1 MNAQPMTARP
11 MSVAAMSAL
20 PMSASPNPARPM
32 NVRSRRGFAAIAA
45 IAVLAVGALPARV
58 AQADA
63 LPGQPAPAFT
73 LQDTAGRSVSLADFR
88 GRTVVLE
95 WTNPGCP
102 FVRKHYVSKNLPG
115 LQERY
120 GRGNVTWLLV
130 NSTHPEH
137 GDYLPPARLAQA
149 MKDWSAAPTAILMD
163 PEGTVGRAYG
173 ARTTPQMWVIDPQGT
188 IRFAGGIDDR
198 RSANPED
205 VRGARNHVAHALD
218 ELAAGKAV
226 SVASATPYGC
236 SVKYR

>member
-1 MNAQPMTARP
+1 MTAPSLSASRSP
-11 MSVAAMSAL
+11 AL
-20 PMSASPNPARPM
+20 PTSRRSAAPAGPARP
-32 NVRSRRGFAAIAA
+32 RRAFT
-45 IAVLAVGALPARV
+45 VLAALPVAAVIAGATVPAR
-58 AQADA
+58 ALADA

-73 LQDTAGRSVSLADFR
+73 LRDTTGRSVSLADFR

-115 LQERY
+115 LQERQV
-120 GRGNVTWLLV
+120 RREVAWLLV

-137 GDYLPPARLAQA
+137 GDYLAPDRLAQT
-149 MKDWSAAPTAILMD
+149 MKEWGAAPTAILMD

-205 VRGARNHVAHALD
+205 VKVARNHVAQALD
-218 ELAAGKAV
+218 EMAAGRPV
-226 SVASATPYGC
+226 SVASAPPYGC